1 MKNKN
6 EPLIIW
12 EKWVDPFGQELDD
25 AKWTDY
31 ESSLSLH
38 TEDAVE
44 EYVDEDEDDEDID
57 EEIIVPAPK
66 TIRAIASPMGIIPY
80 NELTA
85 PGKIFNFWVGHTNF
99 NISLNIAKIIEQCE
113 GVEILDIFTR
123 YRFRIGVGKC
133 FNDAETMSEINSK
146 LYQAISNEQ

>member
-1 MKNKN
+1 MS
-6 EPLIIW
+6 ETPLIVW
-12 EKWVDPFGQELDD
+12 EKWVDPFGKEMDD

-31 ESSLSLH
+31 ENEIDDIYDVDI
-38 TEDAVE
+38 EDE
-44 EYVDEDEDDEDID
+44 NQDEDDIPLLMTDKK
-57 EEIIVPAPK
+57 EIRV
-66 TIRAIASPMGIIPY
+66 IATPMGLMPY

-99 NISLNIAKIIEQCE
+99 NITKKIATIIEECE

-133 FNDAETMSEINSK
+133 FSDSDTMKKINDTIYKNLDKSID
-146 LYQAISNEQ
+146 YGSNQ